1 MQKSNKLKSIFF
13 GLLFSFLVPLGA
25 YLFLKFSGH
34 DGRMPLPKF
43 YGIEKIDSI
52 SVDGKMKLDTT
63 YRLVNDLKLVTQLGD
78 SISLNETLK
87 GKILV
92 LNFFN
97 TSNDGNSKTITN
109 CIKLLNKA
117 FVKNDSTM
125 RFVSISI
132 DSKKD
137 SVLPLRLYADEQKAN
152 HDKWMFCSGNEIEI
166 NNYLQNELELP
177 VNDFSKIVLI
187 DKYRNIRGY
196 YNGLDSNNVRLC
208 AEDISYLMVEKNL
221 YHEKNRR
228 RN

>member
-1 MQKSNKLKSIFF
+1 MQKRNKLKSLFF

-43 YGIEKIDSI
+43 YGIEKIDSQL
-52 SVDGKMKLDTT
+52 VDGKIKLDTV
-63 YRLVNDLKLVTQLGD
+63 YRLVKDLKLVNQLGD

-92 LNFFN
+92 MSFFK
-97 TSNDGNSKTITN
+97 TANDEQSKVIIN
-109 CIKLLNKA
+109 CVRLLNKA
-117 FVKNDSTM
+117 FLKNDSTM
-125 RFVSISI
+125 RFVSVSI
-132 DSKKD
+132 DSKND
-137 SVLPLRLYADEQKAN
+137 SVLALRSYADNQKAN
-152 HDKWMFCSGNEIEI
+152 HDKWLFCNGNDSSIQ
-166 NNYLQNELELP
+166 NYLQNELELQK
-177 VNDFSKIVLI
+177 NDYSKIVLI

-228 RN
+228 R

>member
-43 YGIEKIDSI
+43 YGIEKIDSQL
-52 SVDGKMKLDTT
+52 VDGKMKLDTA
-63 YRLVNDLKLVTQLGD
+63 YHLVNDLKLTTQLGD
-78 SISLNETLK
+78 SIALNETLK
-87 GKILV
+87 GKIV
-92 LNFFN
+92 VMSFFK
-97 TSNDGNSKTITN
+97 TASDEQSRMVTNSIR
-109 CIKLLNKA
+109 LLNKA
-117 FVKNDSTM
+117 FIKNDSTM
-125 RFVSISI
+125 RFVSVSV
-132 DSKKD
+132 DFKND
-137 SVLPLRLYADEQKAN
+137 SVLALRLFADNQKAN
-152 HDKWMFCSGNEIEI
+152 HDKWLFCTGNEMSIQ
-166 NNYLQNELELP
+166 NYLQNELALQK
-177 VNDFSKIVLI
+177 NDYSKIVLI

-228 RN
+228 R

>member
-43 YGIEKIDSI
+43 YGIEKIDSQL
-52 SVDGKMKLDTT
+52 VDGKIKLDTA
-63 YRLVNDLKLVTQLGD
+63 YHLVNDLKLTTQLGD
-78 SISLNETLK
+78 SIALNETLK
-87 GKILV
+87 GKIV
-92 LNFFN
+92 VMSFFK
-97 TSNDGNSKTITN
+97 TANDEQSRMVTNSIR
-109 CIKLLNKA
+109 LLNKA
-117 FVKNDSTM
+117 FIKNDSTM
-125 RFVSISI
+125 RFVSVSV
-132 DSKKD
+132 DFKND
-137 SVLPLRLYADEQKAN
+137 SVLALRLFADNQKAN
-152 HDKWMFCSGNEIEI
+152 HDKWLFCTGNEMSIQ
-166 NNYLQNELELP
+166 NYLQNELALQK
-177 VNDFSKIVLI
+177 NDYSKIVLI

-228 RN
+228 R

>member
-43 YGIEKIDSI
+43 YGIEKIDSQL
-52 SVDGKMKLDTT
+52 VDGKMKLDTA
-63 YRLVNDLKLVTQLGD
+63 YHLVNDLKLTTQLGD
-78 SISLNETLK
+78 SIALNETLK
-87 GKILV
+87 GKIV
-92 LNFFN
+92 VMSFFK
-97 TSNDGNSKTITN
+97 TANDEQSKMVTNSIR
-109 CIKLLNKA
+109 LLNKA
-117 FVKNDSTM
+117 FIKNDSTM
-125 RFVSISI
+125 RFVSVSV
-132 DSKKD
+132 DFKND
-137 SVLPLRLYADEQKAN
+137 SVLALRLFADKQKAN
-152 HDKWMFCSGNEIEI
+152 HDKWLFCTGNEMSIQ
-166 NNYLQNELELP
+166 NYLQNELALQK
-177 VNDFSKIVLI
+177 NDYSKIVLI

-228 RN
+228 R

>member
-1 MQKSNKLKSIFF
+1 MQKRNKLKSLFF

-43 YGIEKIDSI
+43 YGIEKIDSPL
-52 SVDGKMKLDTT
+52 VDGKIKPDTV
-63 YRLVNDLKLVTQLGD
+63 YRLVKDLKLVNQLGD

-92 LNFFN
+92 MNFFK
-97 TSNDGNSKTITN
+97 TVNDEESKVITN
-109 CIKLLNKA
+109 CVRLLNKA
-117 FVKNDSTM
+117 FLKNDSTM

-132 DSKKD
+132 DSKND
-137 SVLPLRLYADEQKAN
+137 TILALRSYADNQKAN
-152 HDKWMFCSGNEIEI
+152 HDKWLFCNGSDSSIQ
-166 NNYLQNELELP
+166 NYLQNELELQK
-177 VNDFSKIVLI
+177 NDYSKIVLI

-228 RN
+228 R

>member
-43 YGIEKIDSI
+43 YGIEKIDSQL
-52 SVDGKMKLDTT
+52 VDGKMKLDTT
-63 YRLVNDLKLVTQLGD
+63 YHLVKDLKLVTQLGD
-78 SISLNETLK
+78 SIALNETLK
-87 GKILV
+87 GKIV
-92 LNFFN
+92 VMSFFK
-97 TSNDGNSKTITN
+97 TANDEQSRMVTNSIR
-109 CIKLLNKA
+109 LLNKA
-117 FVKNDSTM
+117 FIKNDSTM
-125 RFVSISI
+125 RFVSVSI
-132 DSKKD
+132 DSKND
-137 SVLPLRLYADEQKAN
+137 SVLALRLFADNQKAN
-152 HDKWMFCSGNEIEI
+152 HDKWLFCTGNEMNIQ
-166 NNYLQNELELP
+166 NYLQNELALQK
-177 VNDFSKIVLI
+177 NDYSKIVLI

-228 RN
+228 R

>member
-43 YGIEKIDSI
+43 YGIEKIDSQL
-52 SVDGKMKLDTT
+52 VDGKIKLDTT
-63 YRLVNDLKLVTQLGD
+63 YRLVKDLKLVTQLGD
-78 SISLNETLK
+78 SIALNETLK
-87 GKILV
+87 GKIIV
-92 LNFFN
+92 MSFFK
-97 TSNDGNSKTITN
+97 TANDEQSRMVTNSIR
-109 CIKLLNKA
+109 LLNKA
-117 FVKNDSTM
+117 FIKNDSTM
-125 RFVSISI
+125 RFVSVSI
-132 DSKKD
+132 DSKND
-137 SVLPLRLYADEQKAN
+137 SVLALRLFADDQKAN
-152 HDKWMFCSGNEIEI
+152 HDKWLFCNGNEMNIQ
-166 NNYLQNELELP
+166 NYLLNELALKK
-177 VNDFSKIVLI
+177 NDYSKIVLI

-228 RN
+228 R

>member
-1 MQKSNKLKSIFF
+1 MQKWNKLKSLFF

-43 YGIEKIDSI
+43 YGIEKIDSPL
-52 SVDGKMKLDTT
+52 VDGKIKPDTV
-63 YRLVNDLKLVTQLGD
+63 YRLVKDLKLVNQLGD

-92 LNFFN
+92 MNFFK
-97 TSNDGNSKTITN
+97 TANDEQSKVITN
-109 CIKLLNKA
+109 CVRLLNKA
-117 FVKNDSTM
+117 FLKNDSTM

-132 DSKKD
+132 DSKND
-137 SVLPLRLYADEQKAN
+137 TILALRSYADNQKAN
-152 HDKWMFCSGNEIEI
+152 HDKWLFCNGSDSSIQ
-166 NNYLQNELELP
+166 NYLQNELELQK
-177 VNDFSKIVLI
+177 NDYSKIVLI

-228 RN
+228 R

>member
-1 MQKSNKLKSIFF
+1 MQKRNKLKSLFF

-43 YGIEKIDSI
+43 YGIEKIDSPL
-52 SVDGKMKLDTT
+52 VDGKIKPDTV
-63 YRLVNDLKLVTQLGD
+63 YRLVKDLKLVNQLGD

-92 LNFFN
+92 MNFFK
-97 TSNDGNSKTITN
+97 TVNDEENKVITN
-109 CIKLLNKA
+109 CVRLLNKA
-117 FVKNDSTM
+117 FLKNDSTM

-132 DSKKD
+132 DSKND
-137 SVLPLRLYADEQKAN
+137 TVLALRLYADNQKAN
-152 HDKWMFCSGNEIEI
+152 HDKWLFCNGSDSSIQ
-166 NNYLQNELELP
+166 NYLQNELELQK
-177 VNDFSKIVLI
+177 NDYSKIVLI

-228 RN
+228 R

>member
-43 YGIEKIDSI
+43 YGIEKIDSQL
-52 SVDGKMKLDTT
+52 VDGKMKLDTT
-63 YRLVNDLKLVTQLGD
+63 YRLVKDLKLVTQLGD
-78 SISLNETLK
+78 SIALNETLK
-87 GKILV
+87 GKIV
-92 LNFFN
+92 VMSFFK
-97 TSNDGNSKTITN
+97 TANDEQSRMVTNSIR
-109 CIKLLNKA
+109 LLNKA
-117 FVKNDSTM
+117 FIKNDSTM
-125 RFVSISI
+125 RFVSVSI
-132 DSKKD
+132 DSKND
-137 SVLPLRLYADEQKAN
+137 SVLALRLFADNQKAN
-152 HDKWMFCSGNEIEI
+152 HDKWLFCTGNEMNIQ
-166 NNYLQNELELP
+166 NYLQNELALQK
-177 VNDFSKIVLI
+177 NDYSKIVLI

-228 RN
+228 R